1 MDFTMR
7 IGIIGTS
14 HSQGRQPY
22 TNNLKEFFKLDPA
35 DRSYTEPLEYHLKR
49 AMPEHEF
56 FNVACSGRG
65 TERYLSCITHLKN
78 TYSVQAILMEYNA
91 NREPNAYWS
100 NETVSPY
107 IFDVDKHK
115 FVKDYIE
122 NNSKYISSINGP
134 TQVFGVPEKLSRR
147 EIQAWK
153 DMCALLFHDS
163 KGTRLRGL
171 VDIQQSWDLC
181 KLLDIAVIPWE
192 FKNHSININRNFMPF
207 IGWLTT
213 TDIPKDQWYCDGHH
227 ATDSILERAAV
238 EYFKPLVDVGVQS
251 LV

>member
-1 MDFTMR
+1 MR

-14 HSQGRQPY
+14 HSQGQQPY
-22 TNNLKEFFKLDPA
+22 TDNLKDFFKLDPA
-35 DRSYTEPLEYHLKR
+35 VRTYTKPLEYHLKR

-56 FNVACSGRG
+56 YNVACSGRG

-78 TYSVQAILMEYNA
+78 TYSVQAILMEYSA
-91 NREPNAYWS
+91 NRETNAYWS
-100 NETVSPY
+100 NETVSKDN
-107 IFDVDKHK
+107 FN
-115 FVKDYIE
+115 VKDYIE

-134 TQVFGVPEKLSRR
+134 TQVFGVPEQLSRR

-163 KGTRLRGL
+163 QGTRLRGL

-181 KLLDIAVIPWE
+181 ELLNITVIPWE

-207 IGWLTT
+207 IGWLNTIG
-213 TDIPKDQWYCDGHH
+213 IPEDQRYCDGHH